1 MVRRV
6 FLREAEGM
14 WREVIPGLFIKTL
27 YVDRLSGGIIALA
40 RMAEG
45 SSDLPH
51 RDSLH
56 PGRLLFL
63 PRS

>member
-6 FLREAEGM
+6 FLRAAEGM

-27 YVDRLSGGIIALA
+27 DVDRLSGGITALA

-56 PGRLLFL
+56 PCRLLFL
-63 PRS
+63 P